1 MGYAVGVIGM
11 RLDDFC
17 RLSPEEFSSVSEAFS
32 HNQEQRVEDSWE
44 RMRLH
49 AAITIQPHCKNRIR
63 KEQLVP
69 LPWDKKNKDNQSSL
83 NSQSS
88 YHGDNLTIE
97 QRLARA
103 KKRIEME
110 KSPQNR

>member
-1 MGYAVGVIGM
+1 M
-11 RLDDFC
+11 
-17 RLSPEEFSSVSEAFS
+17 SEAFS
-32 HNQEQRVEDSWE
+32 HSQEQHVEDSWE
-44 RMRLH
+44 RMRLL

-69 LPWDKKNKDNQSSL
+69 LPWDKKNKDDRSSQFSR
-83 NSQSS
+83 NSSSS

-103 KKRIEME
+103 KKRVEME
-110 KSPQNR
+110 KGKGI

>member
-1 MGYAVGVIGM
+1 M

-32 HNQEQRVEDSWE
+32 HNQEQRTEDSWE
-44 RMRLH
+44 RMRLQT
-49 AAITIQPHCKNRIR
+49 AITIQPHCKNRIR
-63 KEQLVP
+63 KEQLIP
-69 LPWDKKNKDNQSSL
+69 LPWDKKNKDNQFSH

-88 YHGDNLTIE
+88 QSVYHRDNLTIE

-103 KKRIEME
+103 KRRIEME
-110 KSPQNR
+110 NS

>member
-1 MGYAVGVIGM
+1 M
-11 RLDDFC
+11 
-17 RLSPEEFSSVSEAFS
+17 SEAFS
-32 HNQEQRVEDSWE
+32 HNQEQHVEDSWE
-44 RMRLH
+44 RMRLL

-69 LPWDKKNKDNQSSL
+69 LPWDKKNKDNQFSQL
-83 NSQSS
+83 SQSSQLSHLS

-103 KKRIEME
+103 KKRMEME
-110 KSPQNR
+110 KGKEI

>member
-17 RLSPEEFSSVSEAFS
+17 RLSPEEFSLVSEAFS
-32 HNQEQRVEDSWE
+32 HNQEQHVEDSWE
-44 RMRLH
+44 RMRLQT
-49 AAITIQPHCKNRIR
+49 AITIQPHCKNRIR
-63 KEQLVP
+63 KEQLIP
-69 LPWDKKNKDNQSSL
+69 LPWDKKGTRFSH

-88 YHGDNLTIE
+88 QSAYHGDNLTIE

-103 KKRIEME
+103 KKRYEME
-110 KSPQNR
+110 NG

>member
-32 HNQEQRVEDSWE
+32 HNQEQHVEDSWE
-44 RMRLH
+44 RMRLQ
-49 AAITIQPHCKNRIR
+49 AAITIQPHCKNRIS

-69 LPWDKKNKDNQSSL
+69 LPWDKKNEDNQLSE

-97 QRLARA
+97 QRLDRA

-110 KSPQNR
+110 KSHQNR

>member
-1 MGYAVGVIGM
+1 M

-17 RLSPEEFSSVSEAFS
+17 RLSPEEFSSVSEAYS

-44 RMRLH
+44 RMRLQ

-69 LPWDKKNKDNQSSL
+69 LPWDKKNNVNQSSR
-83 NSQSS
+83 SSRSSRSS

-103 KKRIEME
+103 KKRYEMG
-110 KSPQNR
+110 KRN